1 MTFDDCR
8 DAYRRAHEGGWRH
21 PKHRKQ
27 WTSTLFTYVT
37 PVFGSI
43 PVQDVD
49 VALVTKVLEPIWT
62 SKPHTA
68 IQIRG
73 RIEKVL
79 DWANEQGF
87 RTGEN
92 PGRWRGNLDQFLPAV
107 PRRIRKGK
115 LYAALPYDQLGSFMK
130 DLQEREGPSA
140 AALEFL
146 ILTAARSGQV
156 IGARWPEIDLAKRVW
171 TIPAD
176 RVQSGAEHRVPL
188 SKAALAVLKR
198 MKARGEEFVFPSRE
212 PGKPLSHTAMI
223 SVLERMSRADITV
236 EGFRSTFREWA
247 ASRTNFPHVVAEM
260 ALGHTTDD
268 KVKASDLRGGL
279 LKKRRRLMNAWA
291 DFCKPP

>member
-1 MTFDDCR
+1 MTAVTPICVR
-8 DAYRRAHEGGWRH
+8 TKGTGVIR
-21 PKHRKQ
+21 
-27 WTSTLFTYVT
+27 STARIGPGHYFTYVT

-43 PVQDVD
+43 LVRDVD
-49 VALVTKVLEPIWT
+49 VALVLKVLEPLWT
-62 SKPHTA
+62 SKLHTA

-92 PGRWRGNLDQFLPAV
+92 PGRWRGNLDQFLPTV
-107 PRRIRKGK
+107 PKRIRKGK
-115 LYAALPYDQLGSFMK
+115 PYAALPHDQLGSFMK
-130 DLQEREGPSA
+130 NLQEREGPSA

-156 IGARWPEIDLAKRVW
+156 IGAQWPEIDLAKRVW

-198 MKARGEEFVFPSRE
+198 MRGRSGEFVFPSRE
-212 PGKPLSHTAMI
+212 AGKPLSHTAMLG
-223 SVLERMSRADITV
+223 VLERMNRGDITV
-236 EGFRSTFREWA
+236 DGFRSTFGGWA
-247 ASRTNFPHVVAEM
+247 AACTNFPRDVAEM
-260 ALGHTTDD
+260 ALAHVTDH
-268 KVKASDLRGGL
+268 KVGANYARGRL
-279 LKKRRRLMNAWA
+279 FRERRRLMNAWA